1 MRRFVWAAA
10 ALAALVGLGWF
21 GVQRSG
27 LTRPPTSVLL
37 ISVDTLRADRLGS
50 YGYAAARTPHIDAL
64 AARGLRFSQA
74 TTVVPLT
81 LPAHTSLMTATFPP
95 FHGVRDNGGFYVDDA
110 QTTLAEV
117 LHAQGYR
124 TGGFVGAFV
133 LDRRWGIAQGF
144 DHYVDDFDLSRFDMT
159 AGLDAAQR
167 PGREVV
173 DAALAWLAQPD
184 PAPFFA
190 WVHLYDPHSPYAPPE
205 PHRSQFPATLQG
217 AYDGE
222 VAEADTQIG
231 RLVSA
236 LRDSGRL
243 DSTLVVVVSDHGEAL
258 GEHGEQQHGFFIYDA
273 VTQVPL
279 IMAGPGIE
287 ARVVPEQ
294 VRIVDVMPTVLDAL
308 HLTGPSAMQGQSL
321 LPLMRGDSL
330 NLLAYSETYYPRYH
344 YGWSELTSIRD
355 GQYKFIAAPR
365 RELYDVTADPH
376 ETQDLSAAQP
386 QRADAMARAVRDLA
400 QRLGAAQPTQAPRA
414 VDPET
419 ARQLQALGYVAG
431 TVTRAALEDRERG
444 DPKDKISLYN
454 LLKRAAQ
461 DSVGGHWDEG
471 IRKVEQVLR
480 DDPAVVEAHTMLGN
494 MHVKAGRVPLAIRAY
509 QQALALDPE
518 HEGAAWSLA
527 LAYRDAGN
535 EEAARSGFERV
546 LQLNPRG
553 ARPLYQL
560 AEAAVRRRDFREA
573 VRLLTQGLTLDADRP
588 AFLVKLAEAQL
599 AQGDLD
605 AAERAL
611 TEAIA
616 ARDTQAMAHYN
627 MGLVHE
633 ARGRRDAAIE
643 AYRREIAHS
652 PALHQPHFNLARL
665 LDAQGRA
672 AEALAEYAR
681 AVEVSPTFGTGHV
694 FLAKARFDAG
704 DFSGAEQSARA
715 GLAASPDPAIAPL
728 GHFVLADLYA
738 RQGREADAR
747 REAAAGERLRQKARP
762 RS

>member
-1 MRRFVWAAA
+1 MRRLFAAA
-10 ALAALVGLGWF
+10 ALIAALTGLAWG
-21 GVQRSG
+21 G
-27 LTRPPTSVLL
+27 LQWWQASRRPTSVLL

-50 YGYAAARTPHIDAL
+50 YGYAAARTPHMDAL
-64 AARGLRFSQA
+64 AARGLRFAQA

-110 QTTLAEV
+110 QVTLAEV
-117 LHAQGYR
+117 LKARGYR
-124 TGGFVGAFV
+124 TAGFVGAFV

-144 DHYVDDFDLSRFDMT
+144 DHYVDNFDLSTFDMT

-173 DAALAWLAQPD
+173 DAALPWLTGPD
-184 PAPFFA
+184 PTPFFA

-205 PHRSQFPATLQG
+205 PHRSQFPATLEG

-236 LRDSGRL
+236 LDAAGRL
-243 DSTLVVVVSDHGEAL
+243 DSTLIVVVSDHGEGL
-258 GEHGEQQHGFFIYDA
+258 GGHGEQQHGFFIYDDA
-273 VTQVPL
+273 THVPFL
-279 IMAGPGIE
+279 MAGPGI
-287 ARVVPEQ
+287 APRVIPDQ
-294 VRIVDVMPTVLDAL
+294 VRIVDVMPTVLDLLGVA
-308 HLTGPSAMQGQSL
+308 GPTVMQGTSL
-321 LPLMRGDSL
+321 VPLLRGEAL
-330 NLLAYSETYYPRYH
+330 NLLAYSETFYPRYH
-344 YGWSELTSIRD
+344 YGWSELQSMRD

-365 RELYDVTADPH
+365 RELYDLAADPG
-376 ETQDLSAAQP
+376 ETRDLAAEQP
-386 QRADAMARAVRDLA
+386 RRADALERAVREFA
-400 QRLGAAQPTQAPRA
+400 RQMAAAATPQVPRS

-431 TVTRAALEDRERG
+431 TMTRAVLDDRPRG
-444 DPKDKISLYN
+444 DPKDKIGLYN

-461 DSVGGHWDEG
+461 DSVTGQWDEG
-471 IRKVEQVLR
+471 IRKVESVLR

-494 MHVKAGRVPLAIRAY
+494 MHSKAGRLPLAIAAY
-509 QQALALDPE
+509 QQALALDAE

-535 EEAARSGFERV
+535 ETAARAGFERV

-560 AEAAVRRRDFREA
+560 AEAAVRRSDFAEA
-573 VRLLTQGLTLDADRP
+573 IRLLNQGLTLDADRP
-588 AFLVKLAEAQL
+588 AFLVKLAEAHL
-599 AQGDLD
+599 ARTEID

-611 TEAIA
+611 TDAIEA
-616 ARDTQAMAHYN
+616 RPTQAMAHYN
-627 MGLVHE
+627 LALVHE
-633 ARGRRDAAIE
+633 ARGRRDAAAE
-643 AYRREIAHS
+643 AYRREIANS
-652 PALHQPHFNLARL
+652 PSLYQPHFNLARL
-665 LDAQGRA
+665 LQAQGRA

-681 AVEVSPTFGTGHV
+681 AVALSPTFGTGHL

-704 DFSGAEQSARA
+704 DFAGAEQSART
-715 GLAASPDPAIAPL
+715 GLAASPDAAIAPL

-738 RQGREADAR
+738 RQGRDAEAR
-747 REAAAGERLRQKARP
+747 REAAAGERLRVQARTRP
-762 RS
+762 

>member
-1 MRRFVWAAA
+1 MRRYLQAAA
-10 ALAALVGLGWF
+10 VVAALTGLVWL
-21 GVQRSG
+21 GVQWSG
-27 LTRPPTSVLL
+27 LTRRPTSVLL
-37 ISVDTLRADRLGS
+37 VSVDTLRADRLGS
-50 YGYAAARTPHIDAL
+50 YGYAAARTPHLDGL
-64 AARGLRFSQA
+64 AARGLRFSKA

-95 FHGVRDNGGFYVDDA
+95 FHGVRDNGGFYVDEA
-110 QTTLAEV
+110 QETLAEV
-117 LHAQGYR
+117 LKAQGYR

-144 DHYVDDFDLSRFDMT
+144 DHYVDNFDLSRFDMT

-173 DAALAWLAQPD
+173 DAALSWLAQPD

-190 WVHLYDPHSPYAPPE
+190 WVHLYDPHSPYTPPE
-205 PHRSQFPATLQG
+205 PYRSQFPATLQG

-222 VAEADTQIG
+222 VAEADAQIG
-231 RLVSA
+231 RLLSA
-236 LRDSGRL
+236 LDASGRR
-243 DSTLVVVVSDHGEAL
+243 DSTLVVVVSDHGEGL
-258 GEHGEQQHGFFIYDA
+258 GEHDEQQHGFFIYDSA
-273 VTQVPL
+273 THVPF

-287 ARVVPEQ
+287 ARVVTDQ
-294 VRIVDVMPTVLDAL
+294 VRIVDVMPTVLEAL
-308 HLTGPSAMQGQSL
+308 GLQGPSAMQGQSL
-321 LPLMRGDSL
+321 LPLMRGEAL
-330 NLLAYSETYYPRYH
+330 PLLAYSETYYPRYH
-344 YGWSELTSIRD
+344 YGWSELTAIRD
-355 GQYKFIAAPR
+355 GQFKYIAAPR
-365 RELYDVTADPH
+365 GELYDLSADPH
-376 ETQDLSAAQP
+376 EMRDLSAEQP
-386 QRADAMARAVRDLA
+386 RRAEALARAVREFS
-400 QRLGAAQPTQAPRA
+400 QRISAEHATPAPRS

-431 TVTRAALEDRERG
+431 TVTRAVLEDRRRG
-444 DPKDKISLYN
+444 DPKDKIGLYN

-461 DSVGGHWDEG
+461 DSVSGHWDEG

-494 MHVKAGRVPLAIRAY
+494 MHVKAGRVPVAIAAY

-535 EEAARSGFERV
+535 ETAARAGFERV

-560 AEAAVRRRDFREA
+560 AEAAVRRREFSEA
-573 VRLLTQGLTLDADRP
+573 IRLLTQGLGLDADRP
-588 AFLVKLAEAQL
+588 AFLVKLAEAHL
-599 AQGDLD
+599 AQSDID

-627 MGLVHE
+627 LALVHE
-633 ARGRRDAAIE
+633 ARGRRDAAAE
-643 AYRREIAHS
+643 AYRREIANS
-652 PALHQPHFNLARL
+652 PTLHQPHFNLARL
-665 LDAQGRA
+665 LESQGRA

-681 AVEVSPTFGTGHV
+681 AVEISPAFGTGHL

-704 DFSGAEQSARA
+704 DYTGAEQSARV
-715 GLAASPDPAIAPL
+715 GLTASPDAAIAPL
-728 GHFVLADLYA
+728 GHFVLADLFA

-747 REAAAGERLRQKARP
+747 REAAAGERLRQQVQRRP
-762 RS
+762 